1 MTPEAQLLQRLAVCE
16 AVLVTVQS
24 HRGSVPREAGAWM
37 AVFADDVV
45 GTIGGGHLEW
55 QALAEARSRL
65 AGEPGPASLRY
76 ALGASLGQCC
86 GGEVWLQFER
96 LRPADL
102 ATVRERFEQQRRAW
116 ARVALFGAGHV
127 GRALVQVLAPLPVL
141 VHWIDSREAIFPER
155 VSEQVA
161 CETSDP
167 VQAAVASLAA
177 GSLVL
182 VMNHSHVED
191 LDVIAACLQRQ
202 RAQADLGWI
211 GLLGSKTKWATFG
224 HRLAARGFSEQELQQ
239 VHCPIGVPGIGGKAP
254 EVIALAVAAQV
265 LQVKEAA
272 AVNRQSNNQNT

>member
-141 VHWIDSREAIFPER
+141 VHWIDSREAIFPATLA
-155 VSEQVA
+155 Q
-161 CETSDP
+161 DP
-167 VQAAVASLAA
+167 YYPGDAD
-177 GSLVL
+177 
-182 VMNHSHVED
+182 HF
-191 LDVIAACLQRQ
+191 
-202 RAQADLGWI
+202 RAQPLGP
-211 GLLGSKTKWATFG
+211 GLLRDKDASCGYG
-224 HRLAARGFSEQELQQ
+224 AALCRTAAFHGYA
-239 VHCPIGVPGIGGKAP
+239 GGKY
-254 EVIALAVAAQV
+254 
-265 LQVKEAA
+265 
-272 AVNRQSNNQNT
+272 NQRGTTGSFHSP